1 MTAELLDLATEAAHR
16 AGEILLE
23 HFGRPATGVDTK
35 STPTDPV
42 SDADR
47 AAEAFLMDFVAS
59 KRPGDGVLAEEGGSE
74 TSDSGLT
81 WVIDPLDGTVNFL
94 YRIPSWC
101 VSIGIED
108 GDGGVAGVIHDPVHG
123 ETFAALRGQGAKLN
137 GSRIEVNR
145 PTKLSEAL
153 IGTGFAYVP
162 AARKVQAELVSRVL
176 PVARDV
182 RRSGSAA
189 LDLASLACGR
199 IDGFYEA
206 PMEAWDKSAG
216 VLIATEAGATISE
229 LPPPIDG
236 LPPGVIGGG
245 EQLHRELRELLL
257 A

>member
-1 MTAELLDLATEAAHR
+1 MTEELLDLATEAAHR

-23 HFGRPATGVDTK
+23 HFSRPAPGVDTK

-47 AAEAFLMDFVAS
+47 AAESFLLDFVAS
-59 KRPGDGVLAEEGGSE
+59 KRPDDGVLAEEGGSE
-74 TSDSGLT
+74 SSTSGLT

-94 YRIPSWC
+94 YRIPWWC

-108 GDGGVAGVIHDPVHG
+108 GEDPVAGVIHSPTRE
-123 ETFAALRGQGAKLN
+123 ETFAALRGGGAKLN
-137 GSRIEVNR
+137 GSAIEVSR
-145 PTKLSEAL
+145 KESLAGAL
-153 IGTGFAYVP
+153 IGTGFAYDSE
-162 AARKVQAELVSRVL
+162 ARTVQARLVSRVL
-176 PVARDV
+176 PIARDV

-206 PMEAWDKSAG
+206 PMMPWDKAAG

-229 LPPPIDG
+229 LPPPKEG
-236 LPPGVIGGG
+236 LPPGVIGGN
-245 EQLHRELRELLL
+245 EPLHRELRDLLL
-257 A
+257 S

>member
-1 MTAELLDLATEAAHR
+1 MSTELLQLATEAAHR

-23 HFGRPATGVDTK
+23 HFHRPATGVDTK
-35 STPTDPV
+35 TTPTDPV

-59 KRPGDGVLAEEGGSE
+59 KRPDDGVLAEEGGSE
-74 TSDSGLT
+74 SSASGLR

-94 YRIPSWC
+94 YRIPWWC

-108 GDGGVAGVIHDPVHG
+108 SDGGLVGVIHNPTRD
-123 ETFAALRGQGAKLN
+123 ETFTALRGRGAQLD
-137 GSRIEVNR
+137 GSAIQVSTQES
-145 PTKLSEAL
+145 LAEAL
-153 IGTGFAYVP
+153 IGTGFAYDSE
-162 AARKVQAELVSRVL
+162 ARSVQAGLVSRVL
-176 PVARDV
+176 PIARDV

-199 IDGFYEA
+199 LDGFYEA
-206 PMEAWDKSAG
+206 PMEPWDKSAG

-229 LPPPIDG
+229 LPPPTAG
-236 LPPGVIGGG
+236 LSPGVIGGN
-245 EQLHRELRELLL
+245 ERLHSDLRELLL